1 MLKLAPLI
9 KNMNEIIY
17 NIILQVIYY
26 VLVVYLFGFI
36 IALVNKTFYKLFN
49 YNKGVIYGTGLI
61 GTPIHETAHALLCL
75 VFFHKIEEVK
85 FFQVSDDGVLG
96 YVNHSYNKKNLYQV
110 MGNYF
115 IGVAPL
121 FVGAIIIL
129 ILTSLFI
136 PNSYNS
142 IEDSIIAFSA
152 NSEFSLSIIKD
163 LFLLSISIIKAVFTG
178 GDKFLFI
185 MIYLLLIMM
194 IALHMNL
201 SNADLKGSIG
211 GVFLFIFSMVL
222 LRFDDDIFGRWTEEG
237 RVFYLKWRNFK
248 DFIEDYSLIKEHP
261 PESIAIWKKYLI
273 YGAALGVADEVY
285 ESMKLEVPNISE
297 YDDGIFMY
305 HYYGGYSLMNSAFE
319 TGQTAANPS
328 SDSGSF
334 GGFGGGSGGGGGGAF

>member
-1 MLKLAPLI
+1 
-9 KNMNEIIY
+9 MNEIIY
-17 NIILQVIYY
+17 NIILQIIYY

-36 IALVNKTFYKLFN
+36 IALVNRTFYKLFN

-75 VFFHKIEEVK
+75 LFFHKIEEVK

-136 PNSYNS
+136 PNSYNT

-152 NSEFSLSIIKD
+152 NTEFSLGMIKN
-163 LFLLSISIIKAVFTG
+163 LFVLSFSSIKAIFTG
-178 GDKFLFI
+178 GDKFILVI
-185 MIYLLLIMM
+185 VYLLLIMM

-201 SNADLKGSIG
+201 SNADLKGSLG
-211 GVFLFIFSMVL
+211 GVFLFIL
-222 LRFDDDIFGRWTEEG
+222 LLVIINLIFG
-237 RVFYLKWRNFK
+237 L
-248 DFIEDYSLIKEHP
+248 LIKGAY
-261 PESIAIWKKYLI
+261 SKLVAYLFFFGN
-273 YGAALGVADEVY
+273 YLMA
-285 ESMKLEVPNISE
+285 
-297 YDDGIFMY
+297 
-305 HYYGGYSLMNSAFE
+305 SLMLSLLVSLFLLVIALIIKLIF
-319 TGQTAANPS
+319 S
-328 SDSGSF
+328 VILKRR
-334 GGFGGGSGGGGGGAF
+334 